1 MTSCWAVMY
10 AVPRGTLK
18 IVAVSVKEDGSCSEL
33 QFFWIALGDDYVA
46 DRGYLVKGLSLSRI
60 LSRSLNVSLF
70 VILLFPAMSKFDG
83 ICLFCDPWF
92 VPLDL
97 FNIC

>member
-46 DRGYLVKGLSLSRI
+46 DRGHLMKGLSLFPHLVKGLGHLFLRHFALSG
-60 LSRSLNVSLF
+60 NVR
-70 VILLFPAMSKFDG
+70 D
-83 ICLFCDPWF
+83 
-92 VPLDL
+92 
-97 FNIC
+97 